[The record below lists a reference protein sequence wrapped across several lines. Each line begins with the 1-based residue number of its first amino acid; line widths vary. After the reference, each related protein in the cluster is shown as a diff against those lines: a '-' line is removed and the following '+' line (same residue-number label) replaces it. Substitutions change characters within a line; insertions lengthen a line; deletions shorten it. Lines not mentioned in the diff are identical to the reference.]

1 MPTTRGRSAV
11 AWRWGWDGAPRLRE
25 RRPGPQRW
33 ASPATHTRSSRG
45 GGREG
50 GRQSCSLTAGSLPR
64 PLPLPPQHPSEAG
77 TLAAAGHGS
86 AVPLRTQA
94 GRRWPRLSPF
104 QRPAA
109 AGCPGSKFPPP
120 VSGELGPA
128 RASDSKPVLLPTGRV
143 AVTKTRR
150 TDTERVWSPRSRG
163 ARWGRRCGG
172 AAAAGAPRTCSRGNF
187 YVPSALPQFFFTL
200 LKKPPDVS
208 RRPSLRT
215 RTHPPHAAPH
225 TQPHDAHPPLPGW
238 ALANVFLGQTVF

>member
-33 ASPATHTRSSRG
+33 ASPATHTQLAGRG
-45 GGREG
+45 PGGRAAELLLDRG
-50 GRQSCSLTAGSLPR
+50 ESPAPPAS
-64 PLPLPPQHPSEAG
+64 PPQHPSEAG

-94 GRRWPRLSPF
+94 GRRWPRHSPF
-104 QRPAA
+104 QRQAA

-150 TDTERVWSPRSRG
+150 TDTERVWSPWSRG

-187 YVPSALPQFFFTL
+187 YVPSALPQFF
-200 LKKPPDVS
+200 
-208 RRPSLRT
+208 LR
-215 RTHPPHAAPH
+215 
-225 TQPHDAHPPLPGW
+225 
-238 ALANVFLGQTVF
+238 F